1 MIIVI
6 TVLAL
11 VVAICTIIK
20 GRKILKGEVVVE
32 GTKILSSDDLIKFSK
47 KDRLIKHLIRSVA
60 LFSVLL
66 ITFIVIG
73 TVEVIMASPVTQEV
87 GETATKVASV
97 GLTLGDG
104 LKYLAAAL
112 STGLATIGTGVAVG
126 STGSAA
132 IGAVSE
138 DASNVGKTLIFVGM
152 GEGIAIYGMIIS
164 ILILFV

>member
-1 MIIVI
+1 MMIVMAC
-6 TVLAL
+6 LAL
-11 VVAICTIIK
+11 LVAVATVIK
-20 GRKILKGEVVVE
+20 GMKILKGDKRSKLV
-32 GTKILSSDDLIKFSK
+32 THLIK
-47 KDRLIKHLIRSVA
+47 SVG
-60 LFSVLL
+60 LFSVILV
-66 ITFIVIG
+66 TFIITG
-73 TVEVIMASPVTQEV
+73 AFEIIMASPVTQAVTSEV
-87 GETATKVASV
+87 ANETNAM

-104 LKYLAAAL
+104 FKYLAAAL